1 MTSATVFTDLD
12 GTLLD
17 PGGVLGDAA
26 RRALGFLAGA
36 GVPVIPLTSKTCDEL
51 AAFLADA
58 IPGGAGAVENG
69 AALLLP
75 GGQAVPLPGAR
86 DAAELERVLEALARE
101 AGVAATPL
109 SGLDDAEVRRRTGLP
124 ADRIAAARARRWSVP
139 FVAGE
144 AAAAALEEFAARRGL
159 ALTRGGTFFH
169 LSGRHDKSGA
179 LAALSARL
187 TLTRPWIGLGDAP
200 NDAAFLSACDVAVAM
215 PPADGSKSPLETLV
229 FGVRRSLRSGGVGW
243 AEAVARALP
252 EVFP

>member
-26 RRALGFLAGA
+26 RMALGCLATA

-51 AAFLADA
+51 TAFLADA

-69 AALLLP
+69 AALLLA
-75 GGQAVPLPGAR
+75 GGEVVPLPEAR
-86 DAAELERVLEALARE
+86 DAAELEAALEAIARE

-109 SGLDDAEVRRRTGLP
+109 SGLDDEDVRRRTGLA

-139 FVAGE
+139 FVADE
-144 AAAAALEEFAARRGL
+144 AALPALEGSARRRGL

-179 LAALSARL
+179 LAALSARRAL
-187 TLTRPWIGLGDAP
+187 SRPWIGLGDAP
-200 NDAAFLSACDVAVAM
+200 NDAAFLAACDVAVAM
-215 PPADGSKSPLETLV
+215 PPADGSASPLEALV